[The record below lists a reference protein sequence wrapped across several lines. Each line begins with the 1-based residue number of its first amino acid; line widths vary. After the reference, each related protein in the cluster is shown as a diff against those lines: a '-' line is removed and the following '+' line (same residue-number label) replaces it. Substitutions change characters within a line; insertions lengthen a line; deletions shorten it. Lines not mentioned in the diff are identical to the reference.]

1 MRILELPPE
10 VTGTGKPEKID
21 LFRFSRDV
29 LGYDKLQEDP
39 HRRWCYQAS
48 EDYRRSLF
56 LKPRGTYKSTIYT
69 ISDTIFR
76 LLENPNLRILIAN
89 ATDDRA
95 KEFLGEIAGHYKK
108 NEDLKELHYF
118 LHGCEALDSG
128 SATTEKLTLNSRR
141 IIRKEP
147 SVAIISALAN
157 IVSSHYDI
165 IKVDDLCNLEDR
177 ESPTTRERKKRWFE
191 NLVPIL
197 DTDGMMQ
204 VVGTRW
210 DDQDCYDYI
219 INKINNRLPE
229 GQKYV
234 IEVEPCWMDDGVT
247 PRFPNILSKERLKI
261 LFAEMGPLVF
271 ACQEELKPLSSAH
284 QLFKP
289 GEIKTVP
296 HSAVN
301 PFDCERYG
309 GLDPSEGGEDFSS
322 FVSVCKTGEDK
333 LLVFHADMENEPQ
346 SEAIVKL
353 VRFQKT
359 YRYRKFWLEMNS
371 LGIAPSAWKEGDR
384 SNFEILL
391 AQEEKKQK
399 VKVPYFPIWQS
410 SNKKTRIS
418 GLQPHYVNGSLL
430 FWDTWAEDYPTLV
443 TQLQRHPMGHDDGP
457 DVLEMVVSGILNDMD
472 DEGICGPGSVTK
484 SSTWRS

>member
-1 MRILELPPE
+1 MMILRLKGPKKK
-10 VTGTGKPEKID
+10 TKTLD
-21 LFRFSRDV
+21 LFHFTRDI
-29 LGYDKLQEDP
+29 LGYDRLLNDP
-39 HRRWCYQAS
+39 HKRWCDQAGMHFS
-48 EDYRRSLF
+48 RALY
-56 LKPRGTYKSTIYT
+56 LKPRATYKSTIYT
-69 ISDTIFR
+69 IADTIWR
-76 LLENPNLRILIAN
+76 LLENPDLRILIAN
-89 ATDDRA
+89 ATLDQAQQFLSEITGQYKRNEKLRA
-95 KEFLGEIAGHYKK
+95 
-108 NEDLKELHYF
+108 LHYA
-118 LHGCEALDSG
+118 LHGCEPLGNGRASSDRLFLDSR
-128 SATTEKLTLNSRR
+128 K
-141 IIRKEP
+141 IIRKEA
-147 SVAIISALAN
+147 SIATIGALGN

-177 ESPTTRERKKRWFE
+177 ESPAIRERKKRWYE
-191 NLVPIL
+191 NLIAIL
-197 DTDGMMQ
+197 ERDGELQ

-210 DDQDCYDYI
+210 HDQDCYDYI
-219 INKINNRLPE
+219 INHVNPKLPDSD
-229 GQKYV
+229 KYV
-234 IEVEPCWMDDGVT
+234 IDVEPCWLDDGRT
-247 PRFPNILSKERLKI
+247 PRFPAILSKEKLATLK
-261 LFAEMGPLVF
+261 AEMGPLVF
-271 ACQEELKPLSSAH
+271 ACQEELLPLSSEH

-289 GEIKTVP
+289 ADIRTIP
-296 HSAVN
+296 HSAAN
-301 PFDCERYG
+301 PFNCERYG

-322 FVSVCKTGEDK
+322 FVSVCKTDEDK
-333 LLVFHADMENEPQ
+333 LLVFHAELENEPQ

-371 LGIAPSAWKEGDR
+371 LGIAPSAWKNGDR

-399 VKVPYFPIWQS
+399 VKVPYVPVWQS

-418 GLQPHYVNGSLL
+418 SLQPHYVNGSLL